1 MSSTIQKGRR
11 APQQARATR
20 RFTELLEAG
29 AAVVAEHGY
38 EGATMTAVA
47 QRAACS
53 IGALYQYFKNK
64 EEIAHALRVAY
75 GDEMA
80 LRWDGLIGQAGNL
93 TVAQLV
99 EAMFD
104 LMLAFIAERPAYLPL
119 LAAPSAYRRD
129 PAARQRLRAH
139 FAAAL
144 RGMQPALPEE
154 EAVRLAHIVLQL
166 VKSLNPLYA
175 EAAPGERPRLV
186 AEFKDLVTLY
196 LRNRL
201 EALN

>member
-1 MSSTIQKGRR
+1 MSSSLQKHRR
-11 APQQARATR
+11 APQQARAAR
-20 RFTELLEAG
+20 RLTELLEAG
-29 AAVVAEHGY
+29 AAVIAADGY

-47 QRAACS
+47 QRAGCS
-53 IGALYQYFKNK
+53 IGALYQYFRNK
-64 EEIAHALRVAY
+64 EEIAQALRVAY

-80 LRWDGLIGQAGNL
+80 LRWDGLIAQVGRL

-99 EAMFD
+99 EAMFE

-154 EAVRLAHIVLQL
+154 EAVRLANIVLQL

-175 EAAPGERPRLV
+175 EAEAGERPRLV
-186 AEFKDLVTLY
+186 AEFKGLVTLY

-201 EALN
+201 DAWN